1 MIRNPKNTN
10 LRFHSEESYQGF
22 PLQTQH
28 GPLIVEYLDLLY
40 LTVQRALNEHPRVFA
55 FRVDLRFPEN
65 FDCTSALSSNRVIE
79 RFVESRLR
87 GASDEARSAYH
98 DRPTVAV
105 LANLGMT
112 PQLAAFGVCIA
123 VGHPLAFVWVL
134 AGQVALVVLLVL
146 RRETLRN
153 GAVLQGQ
160 PGGLT

>member
-1 MIRNPKNTN
+1 V
-10 LRFHSEESYQGF
+10 
-22 PLQTQH
+22 LQ
-28 GPLIVEYLDLLY
+28 
-40 LTVQRALNEHPRVFA
+40 RVYA
-55 FRVDLRFPEN
+55 YAYGWQDEL
-65 FDCTSALSSNRVIE
+65 IE